1 MYSGANYMSSPQL
14 SFYRLALVRAAQA
27 AAAGTHAAA
36 AGAAATILGY
46 DSDITRRASSSSSC
60 ARACAHA
67 FARRG
72 VCLNYRCACGGRPA
86 SQSVSRSG
94 DPIKASAG

>member
-1 MYSGANYMSSPQL
+1 MDSGANYTSSPQL

-46 DSDITRRASSSSSC
+46 DSDITRRAASSSCSC
-60 ARACAHA
+60 ARACA
-67 FARRG
+67 FARQG
-72 VCLNYRCACGGRPA
+72 VCLNHRCACGGRPA
-86 SQSVSRSG
+86 SQ
-94 DPIKASAG
+94 